1 MLGGS
6 VPPCGLVKPRA
17 RRASP
22 AGPAGRPPRLAPG
35 GSVRPC
41 RLLEPRAR
49 RFRPAGHA
57 VRPPW
62 SRARRLRPACTAD
75 PAPLP
80 SARRPIHAGRLV
92 YTRVPRPFP
101 ASPHVDSFRA
111 LWSTPAYPNPEAESR
126 CEGCWRRAALARRL
140 SPTGQ
145 AGGAPCSEAQYV
157 CAAWWS
163 PTPGGRVPPGR
174 LVDHRGLSQEAQF
187 CRGGWWSPMFGS
199 SVPPGRLVEPR
210 SPAPAG

>member
-1 MLGGS
+1 MLIHSGLGGRHPRTQTRRLS
-6 VPPCGLVKPRA
+6 PAGKAGRNHGPRA
-17 RRASP
+17 RRLSP
-22 AGPAGRPPRLAPG
+22 AGQAGGAPCTEAQTRLAGFSNTVAHAWMMSPPG
-35 GSVRPC
+35 
-41 RLLEPRAR
+41 
-49 RFRPAGHA
+49 
-57 VRPPW
+57 W
-62 SRARRLRPACTAD
+62 
-75 PAPLP
+75 
-80 SARRPIHAGRLV
+80 LV
-92 YTRVPRPFP
+92 YTRVP
-101 ASPHVDSFRA
+101 SPSPVHPEVESRRA
-111 LWSTPAYPNPEAESR
+111 GLSTPATLYRRLSPRGQADGAPRREAESR

-157 CAAWWS
+157 CAAWRS
-163 PTPGGRVPPGR
+163 PTPGGRVPPCR